1 MGYNTMN
8 KDTTPDIYNLLISSR
23 NFLNIMPSSVKDER
37 EEWPDEGPKKKK
49 RKTSQKKKGK

>member
-1 MGYNTMN
+1 MN